1 MTYRHLKGG
10 STITRLLAGAIPMP
24 MRVLRVEAY
33 LIYCTPK
40 EMSLKA
46 AVRRNLIWTFD
57 RDTGAE
63 VDDFLRWGHAYGITG
78 SFLVPNDDPRPRGSG
93 R

>member
-1 MTYRHLKGG
+1 
-10 STITRLLAGAIPMP
+10 MP
-24 MRVLRVEAY
+24 MRVLRVDAT

-40 EMSLKA
+40 QMSLKV

-63 VDDFLRWGHAYGITG
+63 VNDFLNWGPAYGISG
-78 SFLVPNDDPRPRGSG
+78 SFLLNGDDAAKVTRGESS
-93 R
+93 